1 MDIRKYEPV
10 KHSTTVEIKTVVRRH
25 DFLIEEFS
33 NRQALD
39 WIFAPVNS
47 VQNSTVQTVPA
58 WTVFNYLISPDDPR
72 GCPDKIVYL
81 LSINKYLT
89 EIGRINKVLHLVKVK
104 SDALHL
110 VEVDLVLDRAICCN
124 VFKIISSPVNSSFK
138 STIISL
144 GMGVLHAECILVSII
159 SKRFFVVGLKDLV
172 IEAQLLE
179 EESTISA
186 LSSPH
191 HNNAIRIHKL
201 AYETFIR

>member
-1 MDIRKYEPV
+1 M
-10 KHSTTVEIKTVVRRH
+10 
-25 DFLIEEFS
+25 
-33 NRQALD
+33 
-39 WIFAPVNS
+39 NS
-47 VQNSTVQTVPA
+47 VQNSTVQTVLA

-110 VEVDLVLDRAICCN
+110 VEVDLVLDLAICCN
-124 VFKIISSPVNSSFK
+124 VFKIISSPLNSSFK
-138 STIISL
+138 ST
-144 GMGVLHAECILVSII
+144 MGVLHAECILVSII
-159 SKRFFVVGLKDLV
+159 SKRFFVVGLKDFL

-191 HNNAIRIHKL
+191 HNNAIRIHKI

>member
-1 MDIRKYEPV
+1 MDIRKYEPL
-10 KHSTTVEIKTVVRRH
+10 KHSATVEIKTVVRRH

-33 NRQALD
+33 NRQTLV
-39 WIFAPVNS
+39 WIFTSLNS
-47 VQNSTVQTVPA
+47 VQNLTVQTVPA
-58 WTVFNYLISPDDPR
+58 GTVFKYLISPDNPH

-110 VEVDLVLDRAICCN
+110 AEVDLVLDLAICCN

-201 AYETFIR
+201 AYETFIQ